1 MLAAPVHLARAVAR
15 RRKEGIAIPAVS
27 TVAGP
32 LDISELG
39 FTLMHEHVLV
49 KSPGVVENFPFV
61 WDREI
66 EIEKAAGKLRDAA
79 ARGVKTIV
87 DCTTVDLGRDIQ
99 FVAEVARRSGMQII
113 ACTGMYFD
121 VPRYFHSRS
130 ADVMA
135 ALFVREIREGIAGSD
150 IKAGIIKCATDEA
163 GMTIQVEKV
172 VRACARAHRATGV
185 PITTH
190 TYAAGEMGTRQ
201 QDIFAAEGVD
211 LSRVIIG
218 HSGDS
223 NDIAHLLRLIGRGSY
238 IGMDRFGLDMFLPT
252 ADRVTTIAS
261 LCRMGH
267 ADRMVLSHDANSYM
281 DWYERWMI
289 EQMAPDWHYNFIPD
303 TVIPALHQA
312 GVTDDQIRQMTV
324 DNPRRIFEQCEPY

>member
-1 MLAAPVHLARAVAR
+1 MVN
-15 RRKEGIAIPAVS
+15 

-32 LDISELG
+32 VDVSELG
-39 FTLMHEHVLV
+39 FTLMHEHVVV
-49 KSPGVVENFPFV
+49 KSPGVAENFPSV
-61 WDREI
+61 WDREA
-66 EIEKAAGKLRDAA
+66 EMERAAAKLRDAA

-87 DCTTVDLGRDIQ
+87 DCTTVDLGRDIE
-99 FVAEVARRSGMQII
+99 FVAEVAHRSGVQII
-113 ACTGMYFD
+113 ACTGMYYD

-135 ALFVREIREGIAGSD
+135 ELFVQEIRDGIAGTG

-163 GMTIQVEKV
+163 GMTAPVEKV
-172 VRACARAHRATGV
+172 VRAAARAHRATGA

-201 QDIFAAEGVD
+201 QDILAEEGVD
-211 LSRVIIG
+211 LTRVIIG

-223 NDIAHLLRLIGRGSY
+223 RDTEYLLRLLGHGSY
-238 IGMDRFGLDMFLPT
+238 IGMDRFGLDMLLPT
-252 ADRVTTIAS
+252 ADRVATVAL
-261 LCRMGH
+261 LCRLGH
-267 ADRMVLSHDANSYM
+267 ADRMILSHDAPSYM

-289 EQMAPDWHYNFIPD
+289 ERASPNWHYNFIPD
-303 TVIPALHQA
+303 TVIPALRRA
-312 GVTDDQIRQMTV
+312 GVTDDQIRQMTI

>member
-1 MLAAPVHLARAVAR
+1 MVN
-15 RRKEGIAIPAVS
+15 

-32 LDISELG
+32 VDVSELG
-39 FTLMHEHVLV
+39 FTLMHEHVVV
-49 KSPGVVENFPFV
+49 KSPGVAENFPSV
-61 WDREI
+61 WDREA
-66 EIEKAAGKLRDAA
+66 EMERAAAKLRDAA

-87 DCTTVDLGRDIQ
+87 DCTTVDLGRDIE
-99 FVAEVARRSGMQII
+99 FVAEVARRSGVQII
-113 ACTGMYFD
+113 ACTGMYYD

-135 ALFVREIREGIAGSD
+135 ELFVQEIRDGIAGTA

-163 GMTIQVEKV
+163 GMTAPVEKV
-172 VRACARAHRATGV
+172 VRAAARAHRATGV

-190 TYAAGEMGTRQ
+190 TFAAGEMGTRQ
-201 QDIFAAEGVD
+201 QDILAEEGVD

-223 NDIAHLLRLIGRGSY
+223 RDTEYLLRLLGHGSY
-238 IGMDRFGLDMFLPT
+238 IGMDRFGLDMLLPT
-252 ADRVTTIAS
+252 ADRVATVAL
-261 LCRMGH
+261 LCRLGH
-267 ADRMVLSHDANSYM
+267 ADRMILSHDAPSYM

-289 EQMAPDWHYNFIPD
+289 ERASPNWHYNFIPD
-303 TVIPALHQA
+303 TVIPALRRA
-312 GVTDDQIRQMTV
+312 GVTDDQIRQMTI

>member
-1 MLAAPVHLARAVAR
+1 MVN
-15 RRKEGIAIPAVS
+15 

-32 LDISELG
+32 VDVSELG
-39 FTLMHEHVLV
+39 FTLMHEHVVV
-49 KSPGVVENFPFV
+49 KSPGVAENFPSV
-61 WDREI
+61 WDREA
-66 EIEKAAGKLRDAA
+66 EMERAAAKLRDAA

-87 DCTTVDLGRDIQ
+87 DCTTVDLGRDIE
-99 FVAEVARRSGMQII
+99 FVAEVAHRSGVQII
-113 ACTGMYFD
+113 ACTGMYYD

-135 ALFVREIREGIAGSD
+135 ELFIQEIRDGIAGTG

-163 GMTIQVEKV
+163 GMTAPVEKV
-172 VRACARAHRATGV
+172 VRAAARAHRATGA

-201 QDIFAAEGVD
+201 QDILAEEGVD

-223 NDIAHLLRLIGRGSY
+223 RDTEYLLRLLGHGSY
-238 IGMDRFGLDMFLPT
+238 IGMDRFGLDMLLPT
-252 ADRVTTIAS
+252 ADRVATVAL
-261 LCRMGH
+261 LCRLGH
-267 ADRMVLSHDANSYM
+267 ADRMILSHDAPSYI

-289 EQMAPDWHYNFIPD
+289 ELASPNWHYNFIPD
-303 TVIPALHQA
+303 TVIPALRQA
-312 GVTDDQIRQMTV
+312 GVTDDQVRQMTI
-324 DNPRRIFEQCEPY
+324 DNPRHIFEQCEPY

>member
-1 MLAAPVHLARAVAR
+1 MPV
-15 RRKEGIAIPAVS
+15 VS

-32 LDISELG
+32 LDVSELG

-61 WDREI
+61 WDREA
-66 EIEKAAGKLRDAA
+66 EIEKAAGKLREAA
-79 ARGVKTIV
+79 ARRVKTIV

-99 FVAEVARRSGMQII
+99 FVTEVARRSGMQII
-113 ACTGMYFD
+113 ACTGMYYD
-121 VPRYFHSRS
+121 VPRYFHNRS
-130 ADVMA
+130 ADLMA
-135 ALFVREIREGIAGSD
+135 ELFVREIRQGIAGSD

-163 GMTIQVEKV
+163 GMTTQVEKV
-172 VRACARAHRATGV
+172 LRACARAHRATGV

-223 NDIAHLLRLIGRGSY
+223 KDIEYLLRLIGRGSY

-252 ADRVTTIAS
+252 AERVATIAT
-261 LCRMGH
+261 LCRMGY

-289 EQMAPDWHYNFIPD
+289 EQMAPNWHYNFIPD
-303 TVIPALHQA
+303 TVILALRQA
-312 GVTDDQIRQMTV
+312 GVTDDHIRQMTV

>member
-1 MLAAPVHLARAVAR
+1 MVN
-15 RRKEGIAIPAVS
+15 

-32 LDISELG
+32 VDISELG

-49 KSPGVVENFPFV
+49 KSPGVAENFPSV
-61 WDREI
+61 WDREA
-66 EIEKAAGKLRDAA
+66 EMERAAAKLRDAA

-87 DCTTVDLGRDIQ
+87 DCTTVDLGRDIE
-99 FVAEVARRSGMQII
+99 FVAEVARHSGVQII
-113 ACTGMYFD
+113 ACTGMYYD

-135 ALFVREIREGIAGSD
+135 ELFIQEIREGIAGTG

-163 GMTIQVEKV
+163 GMTAPVEKV
-172 VRACARAHRATGV
+172 VRAAARAHRATGA

-201 QDIFAAEGVD
+201 QDILAEEGVD

-223 NDIAHLLRLIGRGSY
+223 KDTEYLLRLLGHGSY
-238 IGMDRFGLDMFLPT
+238 IGMDRFGLDMLLPT
-252 ADRVTTIAS
+252 ADRVATVAL
-261 LCRMGH
+261 LCRLGH
-267 ADRMVLSHDANSYM
+267 ADRMILSHDATSYM

-289 EQMAPDWHYNFIPD
+289 ERAYPNWHYNFIPD
-303 TVIPALHQA
+303 TVIPALRRT
-312 GVTDDQIRQMTV
+312 GVTDDQIRQMTI
-324 DNPRRIFEQCEPY
+324 DNSRRIFEQCEPY

>member
-1 MLAAPVHLARAVAR
+1 MPVVN
-15 RRKEGIAIPAVS
+15 

-32 LDISELG
+32 LDTRELG

-49 KSPGVVENFPFV
+49 KSPGVVENFPSV
-61 WDREI
+61 WDRDAEMD
-66 EIEKAAGKLRDAA
+66 KAAAKLRDVGN
-79 ARGVKTIV
+79 RGVKTIV
-87 DCTTVDLGRDIQ
+87 DCTTADLGRDIQ
-99 FVAEVARRSGMQII
+99 FVAEVARRSGVQII
-113 ACTGMYFD
+113 ACTGMYID
-121 VPRYFHSRS
+121 VPRYFYGRS
-130 ADVMA
+130 VDAMA
-135 ALFVREIREGIAGSD
+135 ELFVGEIRDGIAGSG

-163 GMTIQVEKV
+163 GMTAQVEKA
-172 VRACARAHRATGV
+172 VRACGRAHRITGV

-190 TYAAGEMGTRQ
+190 TYAAGETGARQ
-201 QDIFAAEGVD
+201 QDILAEEGVD

-223 NDIAHLLRLIGRGSY
+223 KDTEYLLRLLAHGSY

-252 ADRVTTIAS
+252 ADRVATVAL

-267 ADRMVLSHDANSYM
+267 ADRMILSHDANSYM

-289 EQMAPDWHYNFIPD
+289 EQTAPNWHYNFIPD
-303 TVIPALHQA
+303 TVIPALRQA
-312 GVTDDQIRQMTV
+312 GVTDEQIRQMTI

>member
-1 MLAAPVHLARAVAR
+1 MATPWVN
-15 RRKEGIAIPAVS
+15 
-27 TVAGP
+27 TVGGP
-32 LDISELG
+32 LDVGELG
-39 FTLMHEHVLV
+39 FTLMHEHVAV
-49 KSPGVVENFPFV
+49 KSPGVVENFPSV
-61 WDREI
+61 WDRQAEV
-66 EIEKAAGKLRDAA
+66 EKAAAKLREAV

-87 DCTTVDLGRDIQ
+87 DCTTADLGRDIQ
-99 FVAEVARRSGMQII
+99 FVAEVARRSDMRII
-113 ACTGMYFD
+113 ASTGMYLD
-121 VPRYFHSRS
+121 VPRYFYSRS

-135 ALFVREIREGIAGSD
+135 ELFVREIREGIAGSG

-163 GMTIQVEKV
+163 GMTAQVEKAL
-172 VRACARAHRATGV
+172 RACARAHRATGV

-201 QDIFAAEGVD
+201 QDVFEAEGVD

-223 NDIAHLLRLIGRGSY
+223 KDIEYLLRLIGRGSY

-252 ADRVTTIAS
+252 ADRVATIAA
-261 LCRMGH
+261 LCRLGH

-289 EQMAPDWHYNFIPD
+289 EQMAPNWHFNFIPD
-303 TVIPALHQA
+303 AVIPALRQA
-312 GVTDDQIRQMTV
+312 GVTEDQIRQMTV